1 MAADCRIHSLVCQT
15 SFLPESR
22 LDSAYGK
29 ARSGCATG
37 ESAPIFMVRKA
48 LCRASFPRGAVF
60 RRGLTEQN
68 SFIYNYYTMCFHGM
82 QGGSNNFTSI
92 YPYRRKSLP
101 NSLFLKFLQAFSGS
115 FSLSH
120 HLFLSRN
127 LPSQCSMRTAPFPSQ
142 HMPPPPFRAQ
152 KKEDAN
158 ALFLYSRMKRFAVFT
173 HPARHPFGGQGK
185 VQQR

>member
-29 ARSGCATG
+29 ARSGCAAG

-92 YPYRRKSLP
+92 YPYLRKSLS
-101 NSLFLKFLQAFSGS
+101 NSWFLKLLQAFSGS
-115 FSLSH
+115 FSLFF

-152 KKEDAN
+152 KKRTRTPSFYTRE
-158 ALFLYSRMKRFAVFT
+158 
-173 HPARHPFGGQGK
+173 
-185 VQQR
+185 